1 MRLFKIKT
9 RCLLMAS
16 AMTLLPV
23 GAEAQST
30 AGAGTT
36 AVPPRTSTPESTD
49 IGDIVVTAQRREQR
63 GNDVGIA
70 MNVVTGSE
78 LASAGV
84 KQVNDLTAL
93 TTNVNIKNTL
103 GNSVPNISIRG
114 IGLNDYASNNNPAAG
129 VYVDNVYLV
138 SPAMLSFGL
147 FDVDRVEVLKGPQGD
162 LYGRNTTAGAINII
176 SRRPSATPTANFEVG
191 YGSYQSWHVN
201 GAVGGALTPTLS
213 GRFAF
218 MTDQQDSGWETNY
231 VTGKRIGKI
240 DRTAARLQL
249 EWTPSAAFKA
259 RLSAHA
265 GYDRSDEALYKAEN
279 NLTTTEDDPY
289 LNKPRTAGSANDP
302 HLDNKSFGASLTM
315 DWNLNSDL
323 TLTSISAYEHFRRI
337 DVADQDGTGLREL
350 DSTFANTI
358 SEETQELRLSY
369 SKDNLNL
376 IGGVYYSHDTVD
388 DRDSYLVHDLFP
400 FFGDTLGNTY
410 HQKTE
415 AYAGFLHGEWTFV
428 PRLTLIGGLRFTHE
442 HKIFDNVTTF
452 FGSNGVY
459 TDAFPAASAT
469 FSTSRWSGKIGLNYK
484 LADNSL
490 IYGSVSRGVK
500 SGGFQGQ
507 LTFDPTAIQPFRDET
522 VTAYEVGIKSRVLPN
537 LQVNAA
543 AFDYEYHDAQ
553 FYGPLFDSPV
563 GTLFGIANAG
573 NARVRGLEGD
583 VRWRPAPGL
592 DLYGGI
598 GFVDT
603 KITKSIVAG
612 VAEGSRLPNAPKV
625 TLSGSIKYG
634 WRVSDQLRADITLA
648 GVYQSQVA
656 FDIVRNPPQAIEP
669 GYFLGNAEAG
679 VNLGDHFRVSVFGKN
694 LFDKLYR
701 TQALFTSIGW
711 TYQYGNPRTFG
722 VNLSYKL

>member
-16 AMTLLPV
+16 AVMLLPAT
-23 GAEAQST
+23 AEAQLTEGAST
-30 AGAGTT
+30 S
-36 AVPPRTSTPESTD
+36 AVPPGASAQESTD

-70 MNVVTGSE
+70 MNVVTGAE

-147 FDVDRVEVLKGPQGD
+147 FDVERVEILKGPQGD

-176 SRRPSATPTANFEVG
+176 SRRPSATPSADFEVG

-201 GAVGGALTPTLS
+201 GAVGGALTSTLN

-218 MTDQQDSGWETNY
+218 VTDQQDSGWVTNY

-265 GYDRSDEALYKAEN
+265 GYDRSDEALYKADN
-279 NLTTTEDDPY
+279 NVTTTEDDPY
-289 LNKPRTAGSANDP
+289 LSKPRTAGSANDP
-302 HLDNKSFGASLTM
+302 HLDNKSLGASLTM
-315 DWNLNSDL
+315 DWNIDDNI

-337 DVADQDGTGLREL
+337 DVADQDGTGLRQL
-350 DSTFANTI
+350 DSTFDNKI
-358 SEETQELRLSY
+358 EEATQEVRLSY
-369 SKDNLNL
+369 SKDDLNV
-376 IGGVYYSHDTVD
+376 IGGVYYSHDTVNT
-388 DRDSYLVHDLFP
+388 RDFYLISDLFP
-400 FFGDTLGNTY
+400 SFGDTLGNTY
-410 HQKTE
+410 RQKTE
-415 AYAGFLHGEWTFV
+415 AYAGFLHGEWTFL
-428 PRLTLIGGLRFTHE
+428 PQLTVIAGLRYTHE
-442 HKIFDNVTTF
+442 SKDFDNVTTF
-452 FGSNGVY
+452 FGSNGAY
-459 TDAFPAASAT
+459 TNAFPPASST
-469 FSTSRWSGKIGLNYK
+469 FSTSRVSGKIGLNYK
-484 LADNSL
+484 PADNTL
-490 IYGSVSRGVK
+490 IYGTVSRGVK

-507 LTFDPTAIQPFRDET
+507 LTFDPAAIQPFRDET
-522 VTAYEVGIKSRVLPN
+522 VTAYEIGIKSRVLPN
-537 LQVNAA
+537 LQINVA
-543 AFDYEYHDAQ
+543 AFNYQYKDAQ
-553 FYGPLFDSPV
+553 FYGPLFDSPL

-583 VRWRPAPGL
+583 VRWRPTPGL
-592 DLYGGI
+592 DIYGGV
-598 GFVDT
+598 GFIDT

-612 VAEGSRLPNAPKV
+612 VVEGSRLPNAPKL
-625 TLSGSIKYG
+625 TLNGSIKYG
-634 WRVSDQLRADITLA
+634 WRVSDKLHADVTLA

-656 FDIVRNPPQAIEP
+656 FDIVRNPPQAVEP

-679 VNLGDHFRVSVFGKN
+679 VDLGDHFRVSVFGKN

-701 TQALFTSIGW
+701 TQSLFTSIGW

-722 VNLSYKL
+722 VNLKYKM

>member
-16 AMTLLPV
+16 AVMLLPAT
-23 GAEAQST
+23 AEAQLTEGAST
-30 AGAGTT
+30 S
-36 AVPPRTSTPESTD
+36 AVPPGASAQESTD

-70 MNVVTGSE
+70 MNVVTGAE

-147 FDVDRVEVLKGPQGD
+147 FDVERVEILKGPQGD

-176 SRRPSATPTANFEVG
+176 SRRPSATPSADFEVG

-201 GAVGGALTPTLS
+201 GAVGGALTSTLN

-218 MTDQQDSGWETNY
+218 VTDQQDSGWVTNY

-265 GYDRSDEALYKAEN
+265 GYDRSDEALYKADN
-279 NLTTTEDDPY
+279 NVTTTEDDPY
-289 LNKPRTAGSANDP
+289 LSKPRTAGSANDP
-302 HLDNKSFGASLTM
+302 HLDNKSLGASLTM
-315 DWNLNSDL
+315 DWNIDDNI

-337 DVADQDGTGLREL
+337 DVADQDGTGLRQL
-350 DSTFANTI
+350 DSTFDNKI
-358 SEETQELRLSY
+358 EEATQEVRLSY
-369 SKDNLNL
+369 SKDDLNV
-376 IGGVYYSHDTVD
+376 IGGVYYSHDTVNT
-388 DRDSYLVHDLFP
+388 RDFYLISDLFP
-400 FFGDTLGNTY
+400 SFGDTLGNTY
-410 HQKTE
+410 RQKTE
-415 AYAGFLHGEWTFV
+415 AYAGFLHGEWTFL
-428 PRLTLIGGLRFTHE
+428 PQLTVIAGLRYTHE
-442 HKIFDNVTTF
+442 SKDFDNVTTF
-452 FGSNGVY
+452 FGSNGAY
-459 TDAFPAASAT
+459 TNAFPPASST
-469 FSTSRWSGKIGLNYK
+469 FSTSRVSGKIGLNYK
-484 LADNSL
+484 PADNTL
-490 IYGSVSRGVK
+490 IYGTVSRGVK

-507 LTFDPTAIQPFRDET
+507 LTFDPAAIQPFRDET
-522 VTAYEVGIKSRVLPN
+522 VTAYEIGIKSRVLPN
-537 LQVNAA
+537 LQINVA
-543 AFDYEYHDAQ
+543 AFNYQYKDAQ
-553 FYGPLFDSPV
+553 FYGPLFDSPL

-583 VRWRPAPGL
+583 VRWRPTPGL
-592 DLYGGI
+592 DIYGGV
-598 GFVDT
+598 GFIDT

-612 VAEGSRLPNAPKV
+612 VVEGSRLPNAPKL
-625 TLSGSIKYG
+625 TLNGSIKYG
-634 WRVSDQLRADITLA
+634 WRVSDKLHADVTLA

-656 FDIVRNPPQAIEP
+656 FDIVRNPPQAVEP

-679 VNLGDHFRVSVFGKN
+679 VDLGDHFRVSVFGKN

-701 TQALFTSIGW
+701 TQSLLTSIGW

-722 VNLSYKL
+722 VNLKYKM